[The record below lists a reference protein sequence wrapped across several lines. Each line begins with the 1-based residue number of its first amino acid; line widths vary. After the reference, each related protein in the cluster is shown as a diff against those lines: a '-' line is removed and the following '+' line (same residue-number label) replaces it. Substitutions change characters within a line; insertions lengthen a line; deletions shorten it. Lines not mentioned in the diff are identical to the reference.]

1 MTERSVRDRS
11 LGSQPSWD
19 GHALLAAFA
28 AAVANLEA
36 HVDEINE
43 LNVFPIPD
51 GDTGSNMVA
60 TVAVALDEAR
70 RAADR
75 SADRVA
81 AAICFGALMGARGNS
96 GVILSQ
102 ILNGMA
108 TAIAGK
114 ERIDGQDLAHA
125 LGLGTELAY
134 AAVKN
139 PVEGTILTVIC
150 EAAAAART
158 AAERDEDIET
168 VLAATVEAADR
179 AVATTTTLL
188 PILREAGVV
197 DSGGQ
202 GLYRLLEGALQY
214 TVRQRAVGAL
224 PVGGRS
230 TARHARVGAEADEG
244 YGYETMFLLQPPPGR
259 SLDVDVIRD
268 ELGSMG
274 DSVLVAGD
282 ARAIKVHVHSE
293 RPDQVIALGLSLGNL
308 SRITVENL
316 DEQVRD
322 AREARA
328 SEFTATSESAT
339 TRELKARV
347 SGTARNGSNRK
358 RSDRVGAQSGRTTF
372 APGVRQ
378 GARLPL
384 AVVAVAGGEGL
395 ARIFDD
401 LGVAAIVRGG
411 QAANPSTGE
420 LLAAVDAINADE
432 VLLLSNG
439 SNVVLAARQVA
450 TLAKGTVH
458 VIPTRNAAEGF
469 AALLALDPDG
479 SAADNVAK
487 MTERG
492 RDLATLQVT
501 TALRDTRLGGRA
513 VRKGQTIVLDPN
525 EGLVAADDDRE
536 RAILEAIATL
546 PDGVELVTLFYGD
559 EADLAEAQGLSG
571 RISKARPGVEVEVR
585 HGGQPHYRYL
595 ISAE

>member
-36 HVDEINE
+36 HVDEIND
-43 LNVFPIPD
+43 LNVFPVPD

-60 TVAVALDEAR
+60 TVGVALDEAR
-70 RAADR
+70 RSTDT

-81 AAICFGALMGARGNS
+81 ASISFGALMGARGNS

-108 TAIAGK
+108 TAIAGR
-114 ERIDGQDLAHA
+114 EQIDGLDLARA
-125 LGLGTELAY
+125 LGLGSEMAY
-134 AAVKN
+134 AAVKH
-139 PVEGTILTVIC
+139 PIEGTILTVIR
-150 EAAAAART
+150 EAAAAADT
-158 AAERDEDIET
+158 AAQRDEDIQA
-168 VLAATVEAADR
+168 VLAATVAAADR
-179 AVATTTTLL
+179 AVASTTALL

-202 GLYRLLEGALQY
+202 GLYRLLEGAHAY
-214 TVRQRAVGAL
+214 TVRRREVGAV
-224 PVGGRS
+224 PAGDRS
-230 TARHARVGAEADEG
+230 SARRARVTAESDEA
-244 YGYETMFLLQPPPGR
+244 YGYETMFLLQPSLGN
-259 SLDVDVIRD
+259 SLDIDELRD
-268 ELGSMG
+268 QLGSMG
-274 DSVLVAGD
+274 GSVLVAGD
-282 ARAIKVHVHSE
+282 AQAVKVHVHSE
-293 RPDQVIALGLSLGNL
+293 RPDEVISLGLRLGTL

-322 AREARA
+322 VREVRA
-328 SEFTATSESAT
+328 AEFTAAEPVTAPDLEAGV
-339 TRELKARV
+339 ARA
-347 SGTARNGSNRK
+347 GRNGSKRK
-358 RSDRVGAQSGRTTF
+358 RSDRHDAESGQTTF
-372 APGVRQ
+372 SPGVRK
-378 GARLPL
+378 GPRVPL
-384 AVVAVAGGEGL
+384 AVVAVAAGEGL
-395 ARIFDD
+395 ARIFHD

-439 SNVVLAARQVA
+439 SNVILAARQVV

-469 AALLALDPDG
+469 AALLALDADRP
-479 SAADNVAK
+479 AADNVAN

-501 TALRDTRLGGRA
+501 TALRNTRLGGRA
-513 VRKGQTIVLDPN
+513 VRRGQTIVLDPN
-525 EGLVAADDDRE
+525 EGLVSADDDRE
-536 RAILEAIATL
+536 EAILTAIATL
-546 PDGVELVTLFYGD
+546 PAGIELVTLLYGD
-559 EADLAEAQGLSG
+559 EADLAEAQDLSG
-571 RISKARPGVEVEVR
+571 RISKSRPGVEVEVR

>member
-11 LGSQPSWD
+11 LGSQLSWD

-28 AAVANLEA
+28 AAIANLEA
-36 HVDEINE
+36 HVEEIND
-43 LNVFPIPD
+43 LNVFPVPD

-60 TVAVALDEAR
+60 TVGVALDEAR
-70 RAADR
+70 RSADG

-81 AAICFGALMGARGNS
+81 ASISFGALMGARGNS

-114 ERIDGQDLAHA
+114 ERIDGLDLARA
-125 LGLGTELAY
+125 LGLGTEMAY
-134 AAVKN
+134 KAVKN
-139 PVEGTILTVIC
+139 PVEGTILTVIR
-150 EAAAAART
+150 EAAAAANT
-158 AAERDEDIET
+158 AAERDEDIEA
-168 VLAATVEAADR
+168 VLAATVKAAGR
-179 AVATTTTLL
+179 AVAMTTTLL

-214 TVRQRAVGAL
+214 TVRQHEVGAL
-224 PVGGRS
+224 PAGGRS
-230 TARHARVGAEADEG
+230 AARHTRMAPEADEG
-244 YGYETMFLLQPPPGR
+244 YGYETMFLLQPSPGR
-259 SLDVDVIRD
+259 SLDIEVIRD
-268 ELGSMG
+268 RLGAMG

-282 ARAIKVHVHSE
+282 AQAVKVHVHSE
-293 RPDQVIALGLSLGNL
+293 RPDEVIALGLSLGNL

-316 DEQVRD
+316 DEQVREV
-322 AREARA
+322 REVRA
-328 SEFTATSESAT
+328 TEFTASESVTA
-339 TRELKARV
+339 RELEAGV
-347 SGTARNGSNRK
+347 TGAARNGSNRK
-358 RSDRVGAQSGRTTF
+358 SSDRDGAHSGRTTF
-372 APGVRQ
+372 APGVRN

-384 AVVAVAGGEGL
+384 AVVAVAAGEGL

-458 VIPTRNAAEGF
+458 VVPTRNAAEGF
-469 AALLALDPDG
+469 AALLALDPGG
-479 SAADNVAK
+479 SAADNVAM

-525 EGLVAADDDRE
+525 EGLVAAEDDRE
-536 RAILEAIATL
+536 RAILAAIAML
-546 PDGVELVTLFYGD
+546 PAGIELMTLFYGD
-559 EADLAEAQGLSG
+559 EADPAEAQGLSG
-571 RISKARPGVEVEVR
+571 RISNARPGVEVEVR

>member
-11 LGSQPSWD
+11 LGSQSSWD
-19 GHALLAAFA
+19 GQALLAAFA

-36 HVDEINE
+36 HLDEIND
-43 LNVFPIPD
+43 LNVFPVPD

-60 TVAVALDEAR
+60 TVGVALDEAR
-70 RAADR
+70 RSTDR
-75 SADRVA
+75 SADRIA
-81 AAICFGALMGARGNS
+81 AAISLGALMGARGNS

-114 ERIDGQDLAHA
+114 ERIDGLDLAQA
-125 LGLGTELAY
+125 LGVGTEMAY

-139 PVEGTILTVIC
+139 PVEGTILTVIR
-150 EAAAAART
+150 EAAAAAD
-158 AAERDEDIET
+158 AAARRDEDIEK

-179 AVATTTTLL
+179 AVATTTMLL

-202 GLYRLLEGALQY
+202 GLYRLLEGALQFAI
-214 TVRQRAVGAL
+214 RQREVGAL
-224 PVGGRS
+224 PAGERPAARRGRV
-230 TARHARVGAEADEG
+230 AAESDEG
-244 YGYETMFLLQPPPGR
+244 YGYETMFLLQPAPGR

-268 ELGSMG
+268 RLASMG

-282 ARAIKVHVHSE
+282 ALAVKLHVHSE
-293 RPDQVIALGLSLGNL
+293 RPDEVIALGLSLGSL

-316 DEQVRD
+316 DEQVREV
-322 AREARA
+322 REVRVA
-328 SEFTATSESAT
+328 EFTEASESAT
-339 TRELKARV
+339 TPGLQARV
-347 SGTARNGSNRK
+347 SGPARNGSSGK
-358 RSDRVGAQSGRTTF
+358 RSDRNGAGPGRTTF
-372 APGVRQ
+372 APGVRK
-378 GARLPL
+378 GARVPL
-384 AVVAVAGGEGL
+384 AVVAVAAGEGL
-395 ARIFDD
+395 ARIFAD

-432 VLLLSNG
+432 VLLLPNG
-439 SNVVLAARQVA
+439 SNVVLAAWQVA
-450 TLAKGTVH
+450 TLAKGTVE

-469 AALLALDPDG
+469 AALLALDPG
-479 SAADNVAK
+479 RSAADNVAR
-487 MTERG
+487 MTEHG

-525 EGLVAADDDRE
+525 EGLVAADDDLE
-536 RAILEAIATL
+536 RAILAAIATL
-546 PDGVELVTLFYGD
+546 PAGIELVNLFYGD
-559 EADLAEAQGLSG
+559 EADLVEAQGLSG
-571 RISKARPGVEVEVR
+571 RISNARPGVEVEVR